1 MAQRCAMRTFLRVVV
16 SFVAGLIAI
25 YVVAV
30 AIGLGYMTAFD
41 VFDRDGGLS
50 MAVMFGIGPLA
61 AIVGGIA
68 AAIIVPVWLGRRDL
82 ARAESRT
89 PQPQKRW
96 PPNVRA
102 AVAAVCWGVATYLA
116 MRLLFWLFIAG
127 MSFRSYW
134 VALAVGLSPLLLGLF
149 AAALAACLV
158 LRNAR
163 ATA

>member
-1 MAQRCAMRTFLRVVV
+1 MRTFLRVVV
-16 SFVAGLIAI
+16 SFIAGLVAT

-30 AIGLGYMTAFD
+30 AVGLGYMTAFD
-41 VFDRDGGLS
+41 VLDRDGGLS
-50 MAVMFGIGPLA
+50 MAIMFGIGPLA

-68 AAIIVPVWLGRRDL
+68 AAIIVPVRLSRRDT
-82 ARAESRT
+82 ARAEGRLP
-89 PQPQKRW
+89 PQQNRW
-96 PPNVRA
+96 PPTVRA
-102 AVAAVCWGVATYLA
+102 AVAAACWGVATYLA

-134 VALAVGLSPLLLGLF
+134 VALAVGLSPLALGFF
-149 AAALAACLV
+149 AAALATYLV